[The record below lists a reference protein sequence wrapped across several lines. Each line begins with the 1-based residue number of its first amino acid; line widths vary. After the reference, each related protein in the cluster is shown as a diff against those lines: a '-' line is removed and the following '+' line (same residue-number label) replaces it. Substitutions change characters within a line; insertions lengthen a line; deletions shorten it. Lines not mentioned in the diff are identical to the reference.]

1 MKTLSLRRAKSAF
14 TLIELLVVI
23 CIIGILMALL
33 FPAIGSAVLSAQ
45 KAQAKNDVVN
55 LANAAIAYELEYGKL
70 PPTES
75 GGGEGGADVT
85 GDVDGKFLKALTGI
99 DETDNPRKVVFIEI
113 AEWKKGK
120 GGVDDIDA
128 PTMYVDPWGANK
140 SDKTHAYQITMDTNY
155 DNKVK
160 AKTYPANSAN
170 SSAPTDQDFRKK
182 VAIWSQS
189 LPPGTNAAQNKR
201 YFVNSYE

>member
-55 LANAAIAYELEYGKL
+55 LANAATAYELEYGKL
-70 PPTES
+70 PPTS
-75 GGGEGGADVT
+75 GGGGADADAT
-85 GDVDGKFLKALTGI
+85 GTVDGKFLGALTGI
-99 DETDNPRKVVFIEI
+99 SETDNPRKVVFIEI
-113 AEWKKGK
+113 SEWKKGK
-120 GGVDDIDA
+120 GGVDDIDN
-128 PTMYVDPWGANK
+128 PTTYVDPWGSNRG
-140 SDKTHAYQITMDTNY
+140 DVTHAYQLTLDTNY

-160 AKTYPANSAN
+160 AKTFPTGGAGAGM
-170 SSAPTDQDFRKK
+170 TDQDIRKK
-182 VAIWSQS
+182 IAIWSVS
-189 LPPGTNAAQNKR
+189 LPPGANSSVNKR